1 MVPLEKESKEPKNNK
16 STTKNEPWFSGSLV
30 PSKTHIGESGH
41 NGGSE
46 SKGHTNIV
54 TNLEETKQFLRIS
67 GFEIWSNGTV
77 KCKSCN
83 GKMDIPSAVNHT
95 CTKRTKKEGVKS

>member
-1 MVPLEKESKEPKNNK
+1 MK
-16 STTKNEPWFSGSLV
+16 G
-30 PSKTHIGESGH
+30 GH

-83 GKMDIPSAVNHT
+83 GKMDIPSAVNEPK
-95 CTKRTKKEGVKS
+95 KRGSNLEDSIQRPKESKKRYQNFVK